1 MDTPMPDMSMA
12 AAPPTPTI
20 DLSPAPATGFWGFL
34 SNIGGGF
41 FFVLIL
47 ALVIILF
54 IIILVGRVLGVFK
67 DAPQGQKE
75 NFEVMNSEPAP
86 SCNTDE
92 ALAIFPA
99 I

>member
-1 MDTPMPDMSMA
+1 
-12 AAPPTPTI
+12 
-20 DLSPAPATGFWGFL
+20 
-34 SNIGGGF
+34 
-41 FFVLIL
+41 LIL